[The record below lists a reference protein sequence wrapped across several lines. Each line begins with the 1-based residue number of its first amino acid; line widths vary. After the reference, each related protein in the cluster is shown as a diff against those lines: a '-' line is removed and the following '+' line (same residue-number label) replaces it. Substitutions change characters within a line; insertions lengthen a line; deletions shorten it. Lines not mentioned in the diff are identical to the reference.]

1 VNLIKKTY
9 NLIGELS
16 KSNRFI
22 NFEIKIVTI
31 KLNNMIKFLSKLFF
45 ISILPS
51 SILYLA
57 ILYISSLYNIK
68 LSLVVRDLAQTC
80 GYPIGVGMISN
91 IGILLWGA
99 TASICLFTAFFEN
112 INRESSKLLLLGGLF
127 SGLLCIDDFFLL
139 HDRYMGQDFLNLT
152 YLAIS
157 IFLLVRFRTILKK
170 IGLFNLVISIL
181 FLGLSIFFDGVIQQ
195 IFDQSYDITQL
206 IEEGFKFL
214 GITCWLNFWCKAA
227 SHKLKFRKS

>member
-1 VNLIKKTY
+1 
-9 NLIGELS
+9 
-16 KSNRFI
+16 
-22 NFEIKIVTI
+22 
-31 KLNNMIKFLSKLFF
+31 MIKFQSKLFY

-51 SILYLA
+51 AILYLA
-57 ILYISSLYNIK
+57 ILYISNFYNIE
-68 LSLVVRDLAQTC
+68 LNLVVRDLAQTC

-99 TASICLFTAFFEN
+99 AASICLFTTFLEG
-112 INRESSKLLLLGGLF
+112 INRESSKLLLLGGIF

-139 HDRYMGQDFLNLT
+139 HDRYVGPDFLNVT

-157 IFLLVRFRTILKK
+157 ILILIRFKRILSE
-170 IGLFNLVISIL
+170 IGLFNLIISIL

-195 IFDQSYDITQL
+195 IFNQSYQLTQL

-214 GITCWLNFWCKAA
+214 GIGCWLNFWCKASSYA
-227 SHKLKFRKS
+227 LKFTKS

>member
-1 VNLIKKTY
+1 
-9 NLIGELS
+9 
-16 KSNRFI
+16 
-22 NFEIKIVTI
+22 
-31 KLNNMIKFLSKLFF
+31 MIKFPSKLFY

-57 ILYISSLYNIK
+57 ILYISYLYDIK

-99 TASICLFTAFFEN
+99 AASICLFTTFSEN
-112 INRESSKLLLLGGLF
+112 INSDISKLLLLGGAF

-139 HDRYMGQDFLNLT
+139 HDRYIGPDFLNLT
-152 YLAIS
+152 YLTIS
-157 IFLLVRFRTILKK
+157 ILILVRFKRLLKK

-195 IFDQSYDITQL
+195 IFNQSYESTQL
-206 IEEGFKFL
+206 IEEWFKFL
-214 GITCWLNFWCKAA
+214 GIVCWLNFWCKASSFA
-227 SHKLKFRKS
+227 LKFSNS

>member
-1 VNLIKKTY
+1 MN
-9 NLIGELS
+9 LS
-16 KSNRFI
+16 KSIRYI
-22 NFEIKIVTI
+22 HPEIKIVI
-31 KLNNMIKFLSKLFF
+31 VKQNSMIKFPSKLFYT
-45 ISILPS
+45 SILPS
-51 SILYLA
+51 SIVYLA
-57 ILYISSLYNIK
+57 ILYISNLYNIK

-99 TASICLFTAFFEN
+99 AASICLFTTFSGN
-112 INRESSKLLLLGGLF
+112 INRESSKLLLLGGLL

-139 HDRYMGQDFLNLT
+139 HDRYIGPDFLNLT

-157 IFLLVRFRTILKK
+157 IFLLLKFRIILKK

-181 FLGLSIFFDGVIQQ
+181 FLGLSIFFDGVVQQ
-195 IFDQSYDITQL
+195 IFDQNYDLTQL

-214 GITCWLNFWCKAA
+214 GITCWLNFWCKA
-227 SHKLKFRKS
+227 SSYTLKFCKS

>member
-1 VNLIKKTY
+1 M
-9 NLIGELS
+9 
-16 KSNRFI
+16 
-22 NFEIKIVTI
+22 TI
-31 KLNNMIKFLSKLFF
+31 KQNNMIKFPSKLFF
-45 ISILPS
+45 TLILPS
-51 SILYLA
+51 SILYLT

-99 TASICLFTAFFEN
+99 TASICLFTTFSEN

-139 HDRYMGQDFLNLT
+139 HDRYMGPDFLNLT

-227 SHKLKFRKS
+227 SHTLKFGKS

>member
-1 VNLIKKTY
+1 MVVI
-9 NLIGELS
+9 EQ
-16 KSNRFI
+16 
-22 NFEIKIVTI
+22 
-31 KLNNMIKFLSKLFF
+31 NNMIKFPSKLFY

-51 SILYLA
+51 SILYLT
-57 ILYISSLYNIK
+57 ILYFSKLYDIK

-99 TASICLFTAFFEN
+99 AASICLFTTFSGK
-112 INRESSKLLLLGGLF
+112 INSDISKLLLLGGAF

-139 HDRYMGQDFLNLT
+139 HDRYIGPDFLNLT

-157 IFLLVRFRTILKK
+157 ILILVRFKRLLKK

-195 IFDQSYDITQL
+195 IFNQSYELTQL
-206 IEEGFKFL
+206 IEEWFKFL
-214 GITCWLNFWCKAA
+214 GIVCWLNFWCKASSYA
-227 SHKLKFRKS
+227 LKFGES

>member
-1 VNLIKKTY
+1 MVVI
-9 NLIGELS
+9 EQ
-16 KSNRFI
+16 
-22 NFEIKIVTI
+22 
-31 KLNNMIKFLSKLFF
+31 NNMIKFPSKLFY

-51 SILYLA
+51 SILYLT
-57 ILYISSLYNIK
+57 ILYFSKLYDIK

-99 TASICLFTAFFEN
+99 AASICLFTTFSGK
-112 INRESSKLLLLGGLF
+112 INSDISKLLLLGGAF
-127 SGLLCIDDFFLL
+127 SGLLCVDDFFLL
-139 HDRYMGQDFLNLT
+139 HDRYIGPDFLNLT

-157 IFLLVRFRTILKK
+157 ILILVRFKKILKK

-195 IFDQSYDITQL
+195 IFNQSYELTQL
-206 IEEGFKFL
+206 IEEGFKFI
-214 GITCWLNFWCKAA
+214 GIACWLNFWSKASSYA
-227 SHKLKFRKS
+227 LRFGKS

>member
-1 VNLIKKTY
+1 
-9 NLIGELS
+9 
-16 KSNRFI
+16 
-22 NFEIKIVTI
+22 
-31 KLNNMIKFLSKLFF
+31 MIKFPSKLFY

-51 SILYLA
+51 AILYLA
-57 ILYISSLYNIK
+57 IIFISNLHNIK

-99 TASICLFTAFFEN
+99 AASICLFTTFSVT
-112 INRESSKLLLLGGLF
+112 INRESSKLLLMGGIF
-127 SGLLCIDDFFLL
+127 SSLLCIDDFFLL
-139 HDRYMGQDFLNLT
+139 HDRYIGPDFLNLT

-157 IFLLVRFRTILKK
+157 IFLLVRFRRILKL
-170 IGLFNLVISIL
+170 IGLFNLVISIS

-195 IFDQSYDITQL
+195 IFNQSYELTQF

-214 GITCWLNFWCKAA
+214 GIACWLNFWCKA
-227 SHKLKFRKS
+227 SSYTLKLGNS

>member
-1 VNLIKKTY
+1 MVVIKQ
-9 NLIGELS
+9 
-16 KSNRFI
+16 
-22 NFEIKIVTI
+22 
-31 KLNNMIKFLSKLFF
+31 NNMIKFPSKLFY

-57 ILYISSLYNIK
+57 ILYISSLYDIK

-99 TASICLFTAFFEN
+99 AASICLFTTFSGK
-112 INRESSKLLLLGGLF
+112 INSDISKLLLLGGAF
-127 SGLLCIDDFFLL
+127 SGLLCVDDFFLL
-139 HDRYMGQDFLNLT
+139 HDRYIGPDFLNLT

-157 IFLLVRFRTILKK
+157 ILILVRFKKILKK

-195 IFDQSYDITQL
+195 IFNQSYELTQL
-206 IEEGFKFL
+206 IEEWFKFL
-214 GITCWLNFWCKAA
+214 GIVCWLNFWCKASSYA
-227 SHKLKFRKS
+227 LKFSKL